1 MSNHV
6 DVCFWMSV
14 LLFFCSVIWRIIN
27 GLNKCFVCM
36 LMYLYLPFYA
46 SELCFGT
53 WQFICVFYYYKLYRS
68 MTKREILVKIT
79 FLKILYKHAAI

>member
-1 MSNHV
+1 
-6 DVCFWMSV
+6 
-14 LLFFCSVIWRIIN
+14 
-27 GLNKCFVCM
+27 M